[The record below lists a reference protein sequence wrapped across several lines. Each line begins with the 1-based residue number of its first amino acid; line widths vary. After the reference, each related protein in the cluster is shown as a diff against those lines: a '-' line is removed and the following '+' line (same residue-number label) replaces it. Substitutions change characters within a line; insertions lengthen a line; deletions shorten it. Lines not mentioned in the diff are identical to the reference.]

1 MKRSGIIML
10 LAALFI
16 SASSF
21 AASPDNT
28 IARVNTQ
35 KEIIH
40 RKHRKHVKKTKTPKK
55 TRMPQTKAPGQ

>member
-21 AASPDNT
+21 AAMPHHMVT
-28 IARVNTQ
+28 KVNTQ
-35 KEIIH
+35 KESIH
-40 RKHRKHVKKTKTPKK
+40 RKHRKHVKTKTPKK
-55 TRMPQTKAPGQ
+55 TRTPQTKAPGQ